1 MPKNRHIELA
11 AQVGDEADV
20 SSGKAANAL
29 VHAKAYAL
37 AVPPAAIPSHARPS
51 AWRRRAWWLGLV
63 IAAAGGGWLFL
74 AQPWSAGMPL
84 VVVEVVAAG
93 PVTRVL
99 AVNGRIA
106 ALHSI
111 DVKSNVAGTLV
122 APLAEEGDLVEQ
134 GAVLARLDDTA
145 QQAAVRQA
153 NAALDQGL
161 GTQRQAREALLRA
174 ESLASTISRVTLD
187 DARRAVEMAD
197 QEIDRLRAV
206 VDQSQFQ
213 LTRYSIAAPMAG
225 TILTRGV
232 EPGQVVDLST
242 RLFSLA
248 DLRELVVETDIDES
262 YATQVRPGM
271 SALLQLTGDPR
282 ILDGAVSFVAPIVD
296 AATGGLAVK
305 IAFSEPQQAPVGLT
319 VTANIVVDR
328 REAAISA
335 PRSAID
341 RSGTVPAV
349 FVLDGDHARRTP
361 VSIID
366 WPADRLIVTDGLRQ
380 GDALIVDAAE
390 LIDGQEVKV
399 ADR

>member
-1 MPKNRHIELA
+1 MPKNRQIELT
-11 AQVGDEADV
+11 AQGGDEGDV
-20 SSGKAANAL
+20 SSEGSANAL
-29 VHAKAYAL
+29 VRPKTYAL
-37 AVPPAAIPSHARPS
+37 VSPPAAPPSHARPS
-51 AWRRRAWWLGLV
+51 AWRRRAWWLGLAV
-63 IAAAGGGWLFL
+63 VAAGGGWLL
-74 AQPWSAGMPL
+74 HAQPWSAGIPT
-84 VVVEVVAAG
+84 VIVEVVSAE

-106 ALHSI
+106 ALHSV

-153 NAALDQGL
+153 EAALDQGL

-187 DARRAVEMAD
+187 DARRAVETAD
-197 QEIDRLRAV
+197 QEVERLRAV
-206 VDQSQFQ
+206 VDQAQYQ
-213 LTRYSIAAPMAG
+213 LTRYSILAPMAG
-225 TILTRGV
+225 TILTRGA

-242 RLFSLA
+242 ELFSLA
-248 DLRELVVETDIDES
+248 DLGELVVETDIDES

-271 SALLQLTGDPR
+271 PALLQLTGDPR
-282 ILDGAVSFVAPIVD
+282 ILQGAVSFVAPIVD

-305 IAFSEPQQAPVGLT
+305 IAFGEPQQAPVGLT

-328 REAAISA
+328 RDAALSA
-335 PRSAID
+335 PRSSID
-341 RSGTVPAV
+341 RSGPVPAV
-349 FVLDGDHARRTP
+349 FVLDGGLARRTP
-361 VSIID
+361 VGIID
-366 WPADRLIVTDGLRQ
+366 WPADRLIVTDGLRP
-380 GDALIVDAAE
+380 GDVLVVDAAD
-390 LIDGQEVKV
+390 LVDGQAVTV